1 MSTFDRVKGENEM
14 TKKIL
19 RDNAI
24 GKEESTTR
32 GKALDWL
39 GVRLLAVLPAV
50 FPSAR
55 ADDVSSAFAGYA
67 VQPVPA
73 VRTLRG
79 LEPFIMGGRP
89 IVEVEHEDV
98 KGRTR
103 LVRME
108 AEDGRS
114 VLLAIGLKQDNE
126 CRFKGDDGHV
136 RTFAGKAFS
145 CEIIR

>member
-1 MSTFDRVKGENEM
+1 MRTFDRVKGENEM

-73 VRTLRG
+73 VRSAASSRSSW
-79 LEPFIMGGRP
+79 
-89 IVEVEHEDV
+89 
-98 KGRTR
+98 
-103 LVRME
+103 
-108 AEDGRS
+108 AAGRS
-114 VLLAIGLKQDNE
+114 S
-126 CRFKGDDGHV
+126 RSST
-136 RTFAGKAFS
+136 RT
-145 CEIIR
+145 

>member
-1 MSTFDRVKGENEM
+1 MNRVKGENEM

-24 GKEESTTR
+24 GKEESTAR

-73 VRTLRG
+73 VRTLAAFDDPEFEGRG
-79 LEPFIMGGRP
+79 
-89 IVEVEHEDV
+89 
-98 KGRTR
+98 
-103 LVRME
+103 
-108 AEDGRS
+108 AS
-114 VLLAIGLKQDNE
+114 W
-126 CRFKGDDGHV
+126 C
-136 RTFAGKAFS
+136 
-145 CEIIR
+145 